1 MKAKYAKS
9 VWQMSSVATAI
20 ALAAV
25 TLVAGCGGGGSDSAA
40 SGGTNTATPAAATL
54 TGTAATGGAL
64 ANANVVVT
72 NSTGNSPCVETA
84 ITTSAL
90 GTYTCTLKSGE
101 TAPFFV
107 VVTDPTGNTAPL
119 VSVTTT
125 TPPAGTPLTLNA
137 TPLTTAILAQ
147 LASDGNPLTLVNAK
161 TVDANALKAVTANV
175 VAQLSSVLSAIGAPA
190 NYDPFATSIS
200 AATASGVGNT
210 ADQVLDVVTV
220 SKDPATGQLR
230 LGTVDG
236 TPVPLATATGG
247 GSTLPAPASN
257 VSSLPQGAQALANA
271 LTACFALPASQR
283 VLATDFTV
291 PATQGGPKVT
301 SLAPACQNIASDPSN
316 AGGIAFLHNGYAF
329 GQWIFSL
336 LNSDA
341 MTGAQFN
348 VPEVMAFYPGS
359 NTQVPT
365 AVSAMSAPLPDQAV
379 LNAKYVDANGNPGN
393 IILMVRYIASGTSN
407 AHPSKWWV
415 VGNQQPVEVID
426 RLQVRRIEQVN
437 PNFAGTSANS
447 NSYSHFQTGIQF
459 WINAKG
465 PGSVNSNGSLS
476 FARIKG
482 PGLPTSG
489 LVYIAPTGDSNE
501 PTQVYMD
508 VSNKTGTVPGT
519 TRCSSS
525 TTTYNCPNFWL
536 ARTAGLT
543 GSAAATLATPPG
555 SANNPVWAQP
565 ASDTLDPNPVVK
577 GARYQVELF
586 YGSQTTPD
594 RVYSKTLLTDLV
606 QATQAVNL
614 PWNTAGNQTLAA
626 LNPSNAAT
634 NGVLSSL
641 ALDWAQNPSAQQ
653 IGGAAVTVDTKGTY
667 SATTNVARGATSA
680 VINLPNPQQVPA
692 LTSSGTR
699 SVLFNYRML
708 DNSLK
713 SMVYTYN

>member
-1 MKAKYAKS
+1 MKARYAKS
-9 VWQMSSVATAI
+9 IWQMSSAATAI

-25 TLVAGCGGGGSDSAA
+25 TLVAGCGGGSDGAA
-40 SGGTNTATPAAATL
+40 SGGTSTATPAAATL
-54 TGTAATGGAL
+54 TGTAATGSAL

-72 NSTGNSPCVETA
+72 DSTGNSPCVETA

-210 ADQVLDVVTV
+210 ADQILDVVTV

-236 TPVPLATATGG
+236 TPVPLATATSG
-247 GSTLPAPASN
+247 GSALPAPAAN

-283 VLATDFTV
+283 VLGTDFTV

-301 SLAPACQNIASDPSN
+301 SMAPACQNIASDTSN

-329 GQWIFSL
+329 GQLFL
-336 LNSDA
+336 GYLMSDS
-341 MTGAQFN
+341 MTGAKFS
-348 VPEVMAFYPGS
+348 VPEVMAFYPAGS
-359 NTQVPT
+359 PSSPTYDTAILNT
-365 AVSAMSAPLPDQAV
+365 
-379 LNAKYVDANGNPGN
+379 KFVDASGNPGN
-393 IILMVRYIASGTSN
+393 IIVLVRYIASGTSA
-407 AHPSKWWV
+407 AHPSNWWV
-415 VGNQQPVEVID
+415 VGNQQPVEVSD
-426 RLQVRRIEQVN
+426 RLQVRRVEQVN

-465 PGSVNSNGSLS
+465 PGSVNNNGSLS
-476 FARIKG
+476 FARVTG

-508 VSNKTGTVPGT
+508 VSNKFGTVPAT
-519 TRCSSS
+519 TRCSNGG
-525 TTTYNCPNFWL
+525 TATYNCPNFWF
-536 ARTAGLT
+536 ARTVGLT
-543 GSAAATLATPPG
+543 GSAATTLAAPR
-555 SANNPVWAQP
+555 SDFSNPVWAQ
-565 ASDTLDPNPVVK
+565 ASDSLDPNPVVK
-577 GARYQVELF
+577 NARYQIELF

-594 RVYSKTLLTDLV
+594 RVYHKTLLTDLV

-614 PWNTAGNQTLAA
+614 PWNTAGSQTLAD
-626 LNPSNAAT
+626 LNPSNSAT
-634 NGVLSSL
+634 NGALSSL
-641 ALDWAQNPSAQQ
+641 TVDWAQNPSAQQ
-653 IGGAAVTVDTKGTY
+653 IGSAAVTVDTKGTY
-667 SATTNVARGATSA
+667 SASTNVARGATSA
-680 VINLPNPQQVPA
+680 VIGLPNSQQVPA

>member
-1 MKAKYAKS
+1 MKATYAKS
-9 VWQMSSVATAI
+9 IWQLSSAATAI

-25 TLVAGCGGGGSDSAA
+25 TLVAGCGGGSDSSA
-40 SGGTNTATPAAATL
+40 SNGTSTATPASASL
-54 TGTAATGGAL
+54 TGTAATGSAL
-64 ANANVVVT
+64 ANANVAVT
-72 NSTGNSPCVETA
+72 DSNGNSPCVETA

-147 LASDGNPLTLVNAK
+147 LAPDGNPLTLVNAK

-175 VAQLSSVLSAIGAPA
+175 VAQLASVLSAIGAPA

-200 AATASGVGNT
+200 AATSSGVGNT
-210 ADQVLDVVTV
+210 ADQILDVVTV

-236 TPVPLATATGG
+236 TPVPLATATSG
-247 GSTLPAPASN
+247 GSALPAPAAN
-257 VSSLPQGAQALANA
+257 VASLPQGAQALANA

-283 VLATDFTV
+283 VLGIDTSL
-291 PATQGGPKVT
+291 PLSQGGPKVT
-301 SLAPACQNIASDPSN
+301 SLAPACQNIASDTSN

-329 GQWIFSL
+329 GQWVFGL
-336 LNSDA
+336 LNSNS
-341 MTGAQFN
+341 MTGAKFS

-359 NTQVPT
+359 GTTVPT
-365 AVSAMSAPLPDQAV
+365 AVSTMSVPLPDQAV
-379 LNAKYVDANGNPGN
+379 LNVKYLDAQGNPGN
-393 IILMVRYIASGTSN
+393 IIVLVRYIASGTSS
-407 AHPSKWWV
+407 AHPSNWWV

-426 RLQVRRIEQVN
+426 RLQVRRVEQVN
-437 PNFAGTSANS
+437 PNFGNTSANS

-465 PGSVNSNGSLS
+465 PGSVNGNGTLS
-476 FARIKG
+476 FARVTG
-482 PGLPTSG
+482 PGLPIDG
-489 LVYIAPTGDSNE
+489 LVYVAPTGDSNE
-501 PTQVYMD
+501 PDQPYMD
-508 VSNKTGTVPGT
+508 VSNKFGVVPAT
-519 TRCSSS
+519 TRCSNGG
-525 TTTYNCPNFWL
+525 TATFNCPNFWF
-536 ARTAGLT
+536 ARTVGLT
-543 GSAAATLATPPG
+543 GSAATTLAAPR
-555 SANNPVWAQP
+555 SDFSNPVWAQ
-565 ASDTLDPNPVVK
+565 ASDNLNPNPVVK

-614 PWNTAGNQTLAA
+614 PWNTAGSQTLAA
-626 LNPSNAAT
+626 LNPSNAGT
-634 NGVLSSL
+634 NGALSSVAVDWVQNL
-641 ALDWAQNPSAQQ
+641 AAQQ
-653 IGGAAVTVDTKGTY
+653 IGSAAVTVDLKGTY
-667 SATTNVARGATSA
+667 SASTNVARGATSA
-680 VINLPNPQQVPA
+680 VINLSNLQQVPA
-692 LTSSGTR
+692 LTNSGTR
-699 SVLFNYRML
+699 SLLFNYRML

-713 SMVYTYN
+713 SAVYTYN

>member
-1 MKAKYAKS
+1 MKATHAKNI
-9 VWQMSSVATAI
+9 WQMSSAATAI

-25 TLVAGCGGGGSDSAA
+25 TLVAGCGGGSDGAA
-40 SGGTNTATPAAATL
+40 SSSTSTATPAAATL
-54 TGTAATGGAL
+54 TGTAASGSAL

-72 NSTGNSPCVETA
+72 DSTGNSPCVETA

-147 LASDGNPLTLVNAK
+147 LSSDGNPLTLVNAK
-161 TVDANALKAVTANV
+161 TVDANALKAITANV

-200 AATASGVGNT
+200 AATSSGVGNT
-210 ADQVLDVVTV
+210 ADQILDVVTV

-257 VSSLPQGAQALANA
+257 VSTLPQGAQALANA

-283 VLATDFTV
+283 VLGTDFTV

-301 SLAPACQNIASDPSN
+301 SMAPACQNIASDTSN

-329 GQWIFSL
+329 GQWFL
-336 LNSDA
+336 GYLMSDS
-341 MTGAQFN
+341 MTGATFS
-348 VPEVMAFYPGS
+348 VPEVMAFYPAGS
-359 NTQVPT
+359 PSSPTYDTAILNT
-365 AVSAMSAPLPDQAV
+365 
-379 LNAKYVDANGNPGN
+379 KFVDASGNPGN
-393 IILMVRYIASGTSN
+393 IIMLARYIASGTSS
-407 AHPSKWWV
+407 AHPSNWWV
-415 VGNQQPVEVID
+415 VGNQQPVEISD

-465 PGSVNSNGSLS
+465 PGSVNSNGNLS

-519 TRCSSS
+519 TRCSSIA
-525 TTTYNCPNFWL
+525 TTYNCPNFWL

-577 GARYQVELF
+577 NARYQVELF

-594 RVYSKTLLTDLV
+594 LVYHKTLLTDLV

-614 PWNTAGNQTLAA
+614 PWNTAGNQTLAV
-626 LNPSNAAT
+626 LNPSNSAT
-634 NGVLSSL
+634 NGVLSSVG
-641 ALDWAQNPSAQQ
+641 LDWAQNPSAQQ
-653 IGGAAVTVDTKGTY
+653 IGGAAVTVDLKGTY

>member
-1 MKAKYAKS
+1 MKATHAKNI
-9 VWQMSSVATAI
+9 WQMSSAATAI

-25 TLVAGCGGGGSDSAA
+25 TLVAGCGGGSDGAA
-40 SGGTNTATPAAATL
+40 SSSTSTATPAAATL
-54 TGTAATGGAL
+54 TGTAATGSAL

-72 NSTGNSPCVETA
+72 DSTGNSPCVETA

-147 LASDGNPLTLVNAK
+147 LSSDGNPLTLVNAK
-161 TVDANALKAVTANV
+161 TVDANALKAITANV

-200 AATASGVGNT
+200 AATSSGVGNT
-210 ADQVLDVVTV
+210 ADQILDVVTV

-283 VLATDFTV
+283 VLGTDFTV

-301 SLAPACQNIASDPSN
+301 SMAPACQNIASDTSN

-329 GQWIFSL
+329 GQWFL
-336 LNSDA
+336 GYLMSDS
-341 MTGAQFN
+341 MTGATFS
-348 VPEVMAFYPGS
+348 VPEVMAFYPAGS
-359 NTQVPT
+359 PSSPAYDTAILNT
-365 AVSAMSAPLPDQAV
+365 
-379 LNAKYVDANGNPGN
+379 KFVDASGNPGN
-393 IILMVRYIASGTSN
+393 IIMLARYIASGTSS
-407 AHPSKWWV
+407 AHPSNWWV
-415 VGNQQPVEVID
+415 VGNQQPVEISD

-465 PGSVNSNGSLS
+465 PGSVNSNGNLS

-519 TRCSSS
+519 TRCSSIA
-525 TTTYNCPNFWL
+525 TTYNCPNFWL

-594 RVYSKTLLTDLV
+594 LVYHKTLLTDLV

-614 PWNTAGNQTLAA
+614 PWNTAGNQTLAV
-626 LNPSNAAT
+626 LNPSNSAT
-634 NGVLSSL
+634 NGVLSSVG
-641 ALDWAQNPSAQQ
+641 LDWAQNPSAQQ
-653 IGGAAVTVDTKGTY
+653 IGGAAVTVDLKGTY

>member
-1 MKAKYAKS
+1 MKATHAKNI
-9 VWQMSSVATAI
+9 WQMSSAATAI

-25 TLVAGCGGGGSDSAA
+25 TLVAGCGGGSDGAA
-40 SGGTNTATPAAATL
+40 SSSTSTATPAAATL
-54 TGTAATGGAL
+54 TGTAATGSAL

-72 NSTGNSPCVETA
+72 DGTGNSPCVETA

-147 LASDGNPLTLVNAK
+147 LSSDGNPLTLVNAK
-161 TVDANALKAVTANV
+161 TVDANALKAITANV

-200 AATASGVGNT
+200 AATSSGVGNT
-210 ADQVLDVVTV
+210 ADQILDVVTV

-257 VSSLPQGAQALANA
+257 VSTLPQGAQALANA

-283 VLATDFTV
+283 VLGTDFAV

-301 SLAPACQNIASDPSN
+301 SMAPACQNIASDTSN

-329 GQWIFSL
+329 GQWFL
-336 LNSDA
+336 GYLMSDS
-341 MTGAQFN
+341 MTGATFS
-348 VPEVMAFYPGS
+348 VPEVMAFYPAGS
-359 NTQVPT
+359 PSSPTYDTAILNT
-365 AVSAMSAPLPDQAV
+365 
-379 LNAKYVDANGNPGN
+379 KFVDASGNPGN
-393 IILMVRYIASGTSN
+393 IIMLARYIASGTSS
-407 AHPSKWWV
+407 AHPSNWWV
-415 VGNQQPVEVID
+415 VGNQQPVEISD

-465 PGSVNSNGSLS
+465 PGSVNSNGNLS

-482 PGLPTSG
+482 PGLPTGG

-519 TRCSSS
+519 TRCSSIA
-525 TTTYNCPNFWL
+525 TTYNCPNFWL

-594 RVYSKTLLTDLV
+594 LVYHKTLLTDLV

-614 PWNTAGNQTLAA
+614 PWNTAGNQTLAV
-626 LNPSNAAT
+626 LNPSNSAT
-634 NGVLSSL
+634 NGVLSSVG
-641 ALDWAQNPSAQQ
+641 LDWAQNPSAQQ
-653 IGGAAVTVDTKGTY
+653 IGGAAITVDLKGTY

>member
-1 MKAKYAKS
+1 MKATHAKNI
-9 VWQMSSVATAI
+9 WQMSSAATAI

-25 TLVAGCGGGGSDSAA
+25 TLVAGCGGGSDGAA
-40 SGGTNTATPAAATL
+40 SSSTSTATPAAATL
-54 TGTAATGGAL
+54 TGTAATGSAL

-72 NSTGNSPCVETA
+72 DGTGNSPCVETA

-147 LASDGNPLTLVNAK
+147 LSSDGNPLTLVNAK
-161 TVDANALKAVTANV
+161 TVDANALKAITANV

-200 AATASGVGNT
+200 AATSSGVGNT
-210 ADQVLDVVTV
+210 ADQILDVVTV

-257 VSSLPQGAQALANA
+257 VSTLPQGAQALANA

-283 VLATDFTV
+283 VLGTDLAV

-301 SLAPACQNIASDPSN
+301 SMAPACQNIASDTSN

-329 GQWIFSL
+329 GQWFL
-336 LNSDA
+336 GYLMSDS
-341 MTGAQFN
+341 MTGATFS
-348 VPEVMAFYPGS
+348 VPEVMAFYPAGS
-359 NTQVPT
+359 PSSPTYDTAILNT
-365 AVSAMSAPLPDQAV
+365 
-379 LNAKYVDANGNPGN
+379 KFVDASGNPGN
-393 IILMVRYIASGTSN
+393 IIMLARYIASGTSS
-407 AHPSKWWV
+407 AHPSNWWV
-415 VGNQQPVEVID
+415 VGNQQPVEISD

-465 PGSVNSNGSLS
+465 PGSVNSNGNLS

-519 TRCSSS
+519 TRCSSIA
-525 TTTYNCPNFWL
+525 TTYNCPNFWL

-577 GARYQVELF
+577 NARYQVELF

-594 RVYSKTLLTDLV
+594 LVYHKTLLTDLV

-614 PWNTAGNQTLAA
+614 PWNTAGNQTLAV
-626 LNPSNAAT
+626 LNPSNSAT
-634 NGVLSSL
+634 NGVLSSVG
-641 ALDWAQNPSAQQ
+641 LDWAQNPSAQQ
-653 IGGAAVTVDTKGTY
+653 IGGAAITVDLKGTY

>member
-1 MKAKYAKS
+1 MKARYAKS
-9 VWQMSSVATAI
+9 LWQMSSAATAI

-40 SGGTNTATPAAATL
+40 SGGTNTTTPAAATL
-54 TGTAATGGAL
+54 TGTAATGSAL

-72 NSTGNSPCVETA
+72 DSTGNSPCVETA

-147 LASDGNPLTLVNAK
+147 LAPDGNPLTLVNAK
-161 TVDANALKAVTANV
+161 TVDTNALKAVTANV

-210 ADQVLDVVTV
+210 ADQILDVVTV

-283 VLATDFTV
+283 VLGTDFTV

-329 GQWIFSL
+329 GQWFL
-336 LNSDA
+336 GYLMSDS
-341 MTGAQFN
+341 MTGAKFS
-348 VPEVMAFYPGS
+348 VPEVMAFYPAGS
-359 NTQVPT
+359 PSSPTYDTAILNT
-365 AVSAMSAPLPDQAV
+365 
-379 LNAKYVDANGNPGN
+379 KFVDASGNPGN
-393 IILMVRYIASGTSN
+393 IIVLARYIASGTSA
-407 AHPSKWWV
+407 AHPSNWWV
-415 VGNQQPVEVID
+415 VGNQQPVEINE
-426 RLQVRRIEQVN
+426 RLQVRRVEQVN

-447 NSYSHFQTGIQF
+447 NNYSHFQTGIQF

-465 PGSVNSNGSLS
+465 PGSVNNNGNLN
-476 FARIKG
+476 FVRVTG
-482 PGLPTSG
+482 PGLPTNG

-508 VSNKTGTVPGT
+508 VSNKSGTVPAT
-519 TRCSSS
+519 TRCSNGG
-525 TTTYNCPNFWL
+525 TATYNCPNFWF
-536 ARTAGLT
+536 ARTVGLT
-543 GSAAATLATPPG
+543 GSAATTLAAPR
-555 SANNPVWAQP
+555 SDFSNPVWAQ
-565 ASDTLDPNPVVK
+565 ASDSLDPNPVVK
-577 GARYQVELF
+577 NARYQFELF

-594 RVYSKTLLTDLV
+594 RVYHKTLLTDLV

-692 LTSSGTR
+692 LTTSGTR

>member
-1 MKAKYAKS
+1 MKARYAKS
-9 VWQMSSVATAI
+9 IWQMSSAATAI

-25 TLVAGCGGGGSDSAA
+25 TLVAGCGGGSDGAA
-40 SGGTNTATPAAATL
+40 SGGTSTATPAAATL
-54 TGTAATGGAL
+54 TGTAATGSAL

-72 NSTGNSPCVETA
+72 DSTGNSPCVETA

-210 ADQVLDVVTV
+210 ADQILDVVTV

-236 TPVPLATATGG
+236 TPVPLATATSG
-247 GSTLPAPASN
+247 GSALPAPAAN

-283 VLATDFTV
+283 VLGTDFTV

-301 SLAPACQNIASDPSN
+301 SMAPACQNIASDTSN

-329 GQWIFSL
+329 GQLFL
-336 LNSDA
+336 GYLMSDS
-341 MTGAQFN
+341 MTGAKFS
-348 VPEVMAFYPGS
+348 VPEVMAFYPAGS
-359 NTQVPT
+359 PSSPTYDTAILNT
-365 AVSAMSAPLPDQAV
+365 
-379 LNAKYVDANGNPGN
+379 KFVDASGNPGN
-393 IILMVRYIASGTSN
+393 IIVLVRYIASGTSA
-407 AHPSKWWV
+407 AHPSNWWV
-415 VGNQQPVEVID
+415 VGNQQPVEVSD
-426 RLQVRRIEQVN
+426 RLQVRRVEQVN

-465 PGSVNSNGSLS
+465 PGSVNGNGSLS
-476 FARIKG
+476 FARVTG

-508 VSNKTGTVPGT
+508 VSNKFGTVPAT
-519 TRCSSS
+519 TRCSNGG
-525 TTTYNCPNFWL
+525 TATYNCPNFWF
-536 ARTAGLT
+536 ARTVGLT
-543 GSAAATLATPPG
+543 GSAATTLAAPR
-555 SANNPVWAQP
+555 SDFSNPVWAQ
-565 ASDTLDPNPVVK
+565 ASDSLDPNPVVK
-577 GARYQVELF
+577 NARYQIELF

-594 RVYSKTLLTDLV
+594 RVYHKTLLTDLV

-614 PWNTAGNQTLAA
+614 PWNTAGSQTLAD
-626 LNPSNAAT
+626 LNPSNSAT
-634 NGVLSSL
+634 NGALSSL
-641 ALDWAQNPSAQQ
+641 TVDWAQNPSAQQ
-653 IGGAAVTVDTKGTY
+653 IGSAAVTVDTKGTY
-667 SATTNVARGATSA
+667 SASTNVARGATSA
-680 VINLPNPQQVPA
+680 VIGLPNSQQVPA

>member
-1 MKAKYAKS
+1 MKARYAKS
-9 VWQMSSVATAI
+9 IWQLSSAATAI

-25 TLVAGCGGGGSDSAA
+25 TLVAGCGGGSDGST
-40 SGGTNTATPAAATL
+40 SGGTSTATPAAATL
-54 TGTAATGGAL
+54 TGTAATGSAL

-72 NSTGNSPCVETA
+72 DSTGNSPCVETA

-90 GTYTCTLKSGE
+90 GSYTCTLKSGE

-147 LASDGNPLTLVNAK
+147 LAPDGNPLTLVNAK

-200 AATASGVGNT
+200 AATSSGVGNT
-210 ADQVLDVVTV
+210 ADQILDVVTV
-220 SKDPATGQLR
+220 SKDPVTGQLR

-236 TPVPLATATGG
+236 TPVPLATATTG
-247 GSTLPAPASN
+247 GSALPAPAPN

-283 VLATDFTV
+283 VLGTDFTP
-291 PATQGGPKVT
+291 PASQGGPKVT
-301 SLAPACQNIASDPSN
+301 ALATACQNIASDTSN

-329 GQWIFSL
+329 GQLFFGYL
-336 LNSDA
+336 MSDS
-341 MTGAQFN
+341 MTGAKFS
-348 VPEVMAFYPGS
+348 VPEVMAFYPAGS
-359 NTQVPT
+359 PSSPTYDTAILNT
-365 AVSAMSAPLPDQAV
+365 
-379 LNAKYVDANGNPGN
+379 KYLDASGNPGN
-393 IILMVRYIASGTSN
+393 IIVLARYVASGTSA
-407 AHPSKWWV
+407 AHPSNWWV
-415 VGNQQPVEVID
+415 VGNQQPVEVSD
-426 RLQVRRIEQVN
+426 RLQVRRVEQVN
-437 PNFAGTSANS
+437 PTFAGTSANS

-465 PGSVNSNGSLS
+465 PGSVNNNGSLS
-476 FARIKG
+476 FARITG

-508 VSNKTGTVPGT
+508 VSNKFGTVPAT
-519 TRCSSS
+519 TRCSNGG
-525 TTTYNCPNFWL
+525 TATYNCPNFWF
-536 ARTAGLT
+536 ARTVGLT
-543 GSAAATLATPPG
+543 GSAATTLAAPR
-555 SANNPVWAQP
+555 SDFSNPIWAQ
-565 ASDTLDPNPVVK
+565 ASDSLDPNPVVK
-577 GARYQVELF
+577 NARYQVELF

-594 RVYSKTLLTDLV
+594 RVYHKTLLTDLV

-614 PWNTAGNQTLAA
+614 PWNTAGSQTLAD
-626 LNPSNAAT
+626 LNPSNSAT
-634 NGVLSSL
+634 NGALSSMVV
-641 ALDWAQNPSAQQ
+641 DWAQNPSAQQ
-653 IGGAAVTVDTKGTY
+653 IGSAAVTVDLKGTY
-667 SATTNVARGATSA
+667 SASTNVARGATSA
-680 VINLPNPQQVPA
+680 VINLPSQQVPA

>member
-1 MKAKYAKS
+1 MKARYAKS
-9 VWQMSSVATAI
+9 IWQMSSAATAI

-25 TLVAGCGGGGSDSAA
+25 TLVAGCGGGSDGAA
-40 SGGTNTATPAAATL
+40 SGGTSTATPAAATL
-54 TGTAATGGAL
+54 TGTAATGSAL

-72 NSTGNSPCVETA
+72 DSTGNSPCVETA

-210 ADQVLDVVTV
+210 ADQILDVVTV

-236 TPVPLATATGG
+236 TPVPLATATSG
-247 GSTLPAPASN
+247 GSALPAPAAN

-283 VLATDFTV
+283 VLGTDFTV

-301 SLAPACQNIASDPSN
+301 SMAPACQNIASDTSN

-329 GQWIFSL
+329 GQWFL
-336 LNSDA
+336 GYLMSDS
-341 MTGAQFN
+341 MTGAKFS
-348 VPEVMAFYPGS
+348 VPEVMAFYPAGS
-359 NTQVPT
+359 PSSPTYDTAILNT
-365 AVSAMSAPLPDQAV
+365 
-379 LNAKYVDANGNPGN
+379 KFVDASGNPGN
-393 IILMVRYIASGTSN
+393 IIMLARYIASGTSA
-407 AHPSKWWV
+407 AHPSNWWV

-426 RLQVRRIEQVN
+426 RLQVRRVEQVN

-465 PGSVNSNGSLS
+465 PGSVNGNGSLS
-476 FARIKG
+476 FARVTG

-519 TRCSSS
+519 TRCSS
-525 TTTYNCPNFWL
+525 TVATYNCPNFWL

-577 GARYQVELF
+577 NARYQVELF

-594 RVYSKTLLTDLV
+594 LVYHKTLLTDLV

-614 PWNTAGNQTLAA
+614 PWNTAGSQTLAD
-626 LNPSNAAT
+626 LNPSNSAT
-634 NGVLSSL
+634 NGALSSL
-641 ALDWAQNPSAQQ
+641 TVDWAQNPSAQQ
-653 IGGAAVTVDTKGTY
+653 IGSAAVTVDTKGTY
-667 SATTNVARGATSA
+667 SASTNVARGATSA
-680 VINLPNPQQVPA
+680 VIGLPNSQQVPA

>member
-1 MKAKYAKS
+1 MKATHAKNI
-9 VWQMSSVATAI
+9 WQMSSAATAI

-25 TLVAGCGGGGSDSAA
+25 TLVAGCGGGSDGAA
-40 SGGTNTATPAAATL
+40 SSSTSTATPAAATL
-54 TGTAATGGAL
+54 TGTAATGSAL

-72 NSTGNSPCVETA
+72 DGTGNSPCVETA

-147 LASDGNPLTLVNAK
+147 LSSDGNPLTLVNAK
-161 TVDANALKAVTANV
+161 TVDANALKAITANV

-200 AATASGVGNT
+200 AATSSGVGNT
-210 ADQVLDVVTV
+210 ADQILDVVTV

-257 VSSLPQGAQALANA
+257 VSTLPQGAQALANA

-283 VLATDFTV
+283 VLGTDFTV

-301 SLAPACQNIASDPSN
+301 SMAPACQNIASDTSN

-329 GQWIFSL
+329 GQWFL
-336 LNSDA
+336 GYLMSDS
-341 MTGAQFN
+341 MTGATFS
-348 VPEVMAFYPGS
+348 VPEVMAFYPAGS
-359 NTQVPT
+359 PSSPTYDTAILNT
-365 AVSAMSAPLPDQAV
+365 
-379 LNAKYVDANGNPGN
+379 KFVDASGNPGN
-393 IILMVRYIASGTSN
+393 IIMLARYIASGTSS
-407 AHPSKWWV
+407 AHPSNWWV
-415 VGNQQPVEVID
+415 VGNQQPVEISD

-465 PGSVNSNGSLS
+465 PGSVNSNGNLS

-519 TRCSSS
+519 TRCSSIA
-525 TTTYNCPNFWL
+525 TTYNCPNFWL

-577 GARYQVELF
+577 NARYQVELF

-594 RVYSKTLLTDLV
+594 LVYHKTLLTDLV

-614 PWNTAGNQTLAA
+614 PWNTAGNQTLAV
-626 LNPSNAAT
+626 LNPSNSAT
-634 NGVLSSL
+634 NGVLSSVG
-641 ALDWAQNPSAQQ
+641 LDWAQNPSAQQ
-653 IGGAAVTVDTKGTY
+653 IGGAAITVDLKGTY

>member
-1 MKAKYAKS
+1 MKATHAKNI
-9 VWQMSSVATAI
+9 WQMSSAATAI

-25 TLVAGCGGGGSDSAA
+25 TLVAGCGGGSDGAA
-40 SGGTNTATPAAATL
+40 SSSTSTATPAAATL
-54 TGTAATGGAL
+54 TGTAATGSAL

-72 NSTGNSPCVETA
+72 DGTGNSPCVETA

-147 LASDGNPLTLVNAK
+147 LSSDGNPLTLVNAK
-161 TVDANALKAVTANV
+161 TVDANALKAITANV

-200 AATASGVGNT
+200 AATSSGVGNT
-210 ADQVLDVVTV
+210 ADQILDVVTV

-257 VSSLPQGAQALANA
+257 VSTLPQGAQALANA

-283 VLATDFTV
+283 VLGTDLAV

-301 SLAPACQNIASDPSN
+301 SMAPACQNIASDTSN

-329 GQWIFSL
+329 GQWFL
-336 LNSDA
+336 GYLMSDS
-341 MTGAQFN
+341 MTGATFS
-348 VPEVMAFYPGS
+348 VPEVMAFYPAGS
-359 NTQVPT
+359 PSSPTYDTAILNT
-365 AVSAMSAPLPDQAV
+365 
-379 LNAKYVDANGNPGN
+379 KFVDASGNPGN
-393 IILMVRYIASGTSN
+393 IIMLARYIASGTSS
-407 AHPSKWWV
+407 AHPSNWWV
-415 VGNQQPVEVID
+415 VGNQQPVEISD

-465 PGSVNSNGSLS
+465 PGSVNNNGSLS
-476 FARIKG
+476 FARITG

-519 TRCSSS
+519 TRCSSIA
-525 TTTYNCPNFWL
+525 TTYNCPNFWL

-577 GARYQVELF
+577 NARYQVELF

-594 RVYSKTLLTDLV
+594 LVYHKTLLTDLV

-614 PWNTAGNQTLAA
+614 PWNTAGNQTLAV
-626 LNPSNAAT
+626 LNPSNSAT
-634 NGVLSSL
+634 NGVLSSVG
-641 ALDWAQNPSAQQ
+641 LDWAQNPSAQQ
-653 IGGAAVTVDTKGTY
+653 IGGAAITVDLKGTY

>member
-1 MKAKYAKS
+1 MKATHAKNI
-9 VWQMSSVATAI
+9 WQMSSAATAI

-25 TLVAGCGGGGSDSAA
+25 TLVAGCGGGSDGAA
-40 SGGTNTATPAAATL
+40 SSSTSTATPAAATL
-54 TGTAATGGAL
+54 TGTAATGSAL

-72 NSTGNSPCVETA
+72 DGTGNSPCVETA

-147 LASDGNPLTLVNAK
+147 LSSDGNPLTLVNAK
-161 TVDANALKAVTANV
+161 TVDANALKAITANV

-200 AATASGVGNT
+200 AATSSGVGNT
-210 ADQVLDVVTV
+210 ADQILDVVTV

-257 VSSLPQGAQALANA
+257 VSTLPQGAQALANA

-283 VLATDFTV
+283 VLGTDLAV

-301 SLAPACQNIASDPSN
+301 SMAPACQNIASDTSN

-329 GQWIFSL
+329 GQWFL
-336 LNSDA
+336 GYLMSDS
-341 MTGAQFN
+341 MTGATFS
-348 VPEVMAFYPGS
+348 VPEVMAFYPAGS
-359 NTQVPT
+359 PSSPTYDTAILNT
-365 AVSAMSAPLPDQAV
+365 
-379 LNAKYVDANGNPGN
+379 KFVDASGNPGN
-393 IILMVRYIASGTSN
+393 IIMLARYIASGTSS
-407 AHPSKWWV
+407 AHPSNWWV
-415 VGNQQPVEVID
+415 VGNQQPVEISD

-465 PGSVNSNGSLS
+465 PGSVNSNGNLS

-519 TRCSSS
+519 TRCSSIA
-525 TTTYNCPNFWL
+525 TTYNCPNFWL

-577 GARYQVELF
+577 NARYQVELF

-594 RVYSKTLLTDLV
+594 LVYHKTLLTDLV

-614 PWNTAGNQTLAA
+614 PWNTAGNQTLAV
-626 LNPSNAAT
+626 LNPSNSAT
-634 NGVLSSL
+634 NGVLSSVG
-641 ALDWAQNPSAQQ
+641 LDWAQNPSAQQ
-653 IGGAAVTVDTKGTY
+653 IGGAAVTVDLKGTY

>member
-1 MKAKYAKS
+1 MKATHAKNI
-9 VWQMSSVATAI
+9 WQMSSAATAI

-25 TLVAGCGGGGSDSAA
+25 TLVAGCGGGSDGAA
-40 SGGTNTATPAAATL
+40 SSSTSTATPAAATL
-54 TGTAATGGAL
+54 TGTAATGSAL

-72 NSTGNSPCVETA
+72 DGTGNSPCVETA

-147 LASDGNPLTLVNAK
+147 LSSDGNPLTLVNAK
-161 TVDANALKAVTANV
+161 TVDANALKAITANV

-200 AATASGVGNT
+200 AATSSGVGNT
-210 ADQVLDVVTV
+210 ADQILDVVTV

-257 VSSLPQGAQALANA
+257 VSTLPQGAQALANA

-283 VLATDFTV
+283 VLGTDLAV

-301 SLAPACQNIASDPSN
+301 SLAPACQNIASDTSN

-329 GQWIFSL
+329 GQWFL
-336 LNSDA
+336 GYLMSDS
-341 MTGAQFN
+341 MTGATFS
-348 VPEVMAFYPGS
+348 VPEVMAFYPAGS
-359 NTQVPT
+359 PSSPTYDTAILNT
-365 AVSAMSAPLPDQAV
+365 
-379 LNAKYVDANGNPGN
+379 KFVDASGNPGN
-393 IILMVRYIASGTSN
+393 IIMLARYIASGTSS
-407 AHPSKWWV
+407 AHPSNWWV
-415 VGNQQPVEVID
+415 VGNQQPVEISD

-465 PGSVNSNGSLS
+465 PGSVNSNGNLS

-519 TRCSSS
+519 TRCSSIA
-525 TTTYNCPNFWL
+525 TTYNCPNFWL

-577 GARYQVELF
+577 NARYQVELF

-594 RVYSKTLLTDLV
+594 LVYHKTLLTDLV

-614 PWNTAGNQTLAA
+614 PWNTAGNQTLAV
-626 LNPSNAAT
+626 LNPSNSAT
-634 NGVLSSL
+634 NGVLSSVG
-641 ALDWAQNPSAQQ
+641 LDWAQNPSAQQ
-653 IGGAAVTVDTKGTY
+653 IGGAAITVDLKGTY

>member
-1 MKAKYAKS
+1 MKATHAKNI
-9 VWQMSSVATAI
+9 WQMSSAATAI

-25 TLVAGCGGGGSDSAA
+25 TLVAGCGGGSDGAA
-40 SGGTNTATPAAATL
+40 SSSTSTATPAAATL
-54 TGTAATGGAL
+54 TGTAATGSAL
-64 ANANVVVT
+64 ANANVAVT
-72 NSTGNSPCVETA
+72 DGTGNSPCVETT

-147 LASDGNPLTLVNAK
+147 LSSDGNPLTLVNAK
-161 TVDANALKAVTANV
+161 TVDANALKAITANV

-200 AATASGVGNT
+200 AATSSGVGNT
-210 ADQVLDVVTV
+210 ADQILDVVTV

-257 VSSLPQGAQALANA
+257 VSTLPQGAQALANA

-283 VLATDFTV
+283 VLGTDLAV

-301 SLAPACQNIASDPSN
+301 SMAPACQNIASDTSN

-329 GQWIFSL
+329 GQWFL
-336 LNSDA
+336 GYLMSDS
-341 MTGAQFN
+341 MTGATFS
-348 VPEVMAFYPGS
+348 VPEVMAFYPAGS
-359 NTQVPT
+359 PSSPTYDTAILNT
-365 AVSAMSAPLPDQAV
+365 
-379 LNAKYVDANGNPGN
+379 KFVDASGNPGN
-393 IILMVRYIASGTSN
+393 IIMLARYIASGTSS
-407 AHPSKWWV
+407 AHPSNWWV
-415 VGNQQPVEVID
+415 VGNQQPVEISD

-465 PGSVNSNGSLS
+465 PGSVNSNGNLS

-519 TRCSSS
+519 TRCSSIA
-525 TTTYNCPNFWL
+525 TTYNCPNFWL

-614 PWNTAGNQTLAA
+614 PWNTAGNQTLAV
-626 LNPSNAAT
+626 LNPSNSAT
-634 NGVLSSL
+634 NGVLSSVG
-641 ALDWAQNPSAQQ
+641 LDWAQNPSAQQ
-653 IGGAAVTVDTKGTY
+653 IGGAAITVDLKGTY

>member
-1 MKAKYAKS
+1 MKARYAKS
-9 VWQMSSVATAI
+9 IWQMSSAATAI

-25 TLVAGCGGGGSDSAA
+25 TLVAGCGGGSDGAA
-40 SGGTNTATPAAATL
+40 SGGTSTATPAAATL
-54 TGTAATGGAL
+54 TGTAATGSAL

-72 NSTGNSPCVETA
+72 DSTGNSPCVETA

-161 TVDANALKAVTANV
+161 TVEANALKAVTANV

-210 ADQVLDVVTV
+210 ADQILDVVTV

-236 TPVPLATATGG
+236 TPVPLATATSG
-247 GSTLPAPASN
+247 GSALPAPAAN

-283 VLATDFTV
+283 VLGTDFTV

-301 SLAPACQNIASDPSN
+301 SMAPACQNIASDTSN

-329 GQWIFSL
+329 GQLFL
-336 LNSDA
+336 GYLMSDS
-341 MTGAQFN
+341 MTGAKFS
-348 VPEVMAFYPGS
+348 VPEVMAFYPAGS
-359 NTQVPT
+359 PSSPTYDTAILNT
-365 AVSAMSAPLPDQAV
+365 
-379 LNAKYVDANGNPGN
+379 KFVDASGNPGN
-393 IILMVRYIASGTSN
+393 IIVLVRYIASGTSA
-407 AHPSKWWV
+407 AHPSNWWV
-415 VGNQQPVEVID
+415 VGNQQPVEVSD
-426 RLQVRRIEQVN
+426 RLQVRRVEQVN

-465 PGSVNSNGSLS
+465 PGSVNGNGSLS
-476 FARIKG
+476 FARVTG

-508 VSNKTGTVPGT
+508 VSNKFGTVPAT
-519 TRCSSS
+519 TRCSNGG
-525 TTTYNCPNFWL
+525 TATYNCPNFWF
-536 ARTAGLT
+536 ARTVGLT
-543 GSAAATLATPPG
+543 GSAATTLAAPR
-555 SANNPVWAQP
+555 SDFSNPVWAQ
-565 ASDTLDPNPVVK
+565 ASDSLDPNPVVK
-577 GARYQVELF
+577 NARYQIELF

-594 RVYSKTLLTDLV
+594 RVYHKTLLTDLV

-614 PWNTAGNQTLAA
+614 PWNTAGSQTLAD
-626 LNPSNAAT
+626 LNPSNSAT
-634 NGVLSSL
+634 NGALSSL
-641 ALDWAQNPSAQQ
+641 TVDWAQNPSAQQ
-653 IGGAAVTVDTKGTY
+653 IGSAAVTVDTKGTY
-667 SATTNVARGATSA
+667 SASTNVARGATSA
-680 VINLPNPQQVPA
+680 VIGLPNSQQVPA

>member
-1 MKAKYAKS
+1 MKARYAKS
-9 VWQMSSVATAI
+9 IWQMSSAATAI

-25 TLVAGCGGGGSDSAA
+25 TLVAGCGGGSDGST
-40 SGGTNTATPAAATL
+40 SGGTSTATPAAATL
-54 TGTAATGGAL
+54 TGTAATGSAL

-72 NSTGNSPCVETA
+72 DSTGNSPCVETA

-137 TPLTTAILAQ
+137 TPLTTAVLAQ

-210 ADQVLDVVTV
+210 ADQILDVVTV

-236 TPVPLATATGG
+236 TPVPLATATSG
-247 GSTLPAPASN
+247 GSALPAPAAN

-283 VLATDFTV
+283 VLGTDFTV

-301 SLAPACQNIASDPSN
+301 SMAPACQNIASDTSN

-329 GQWIFSL
+329 GQLFL
-336 LNSDA
+336 GYLMSDS
-341 MTGAQFN
+341 MTGAKFS
-348 VPEVMAFYPGS
+348 VPEVMAFYPAGS
-359 NTQVPT
+359 PSSPTYDTAILNT
-365 AVSAMSAPLPDQAV
+365 
-379 LNAKYVDANGNPGN
+379 KFVDASGNPGN
-393 IILMVRYIASGTSN
+393 IIVLVRYIASGTSA
-407 AHPSKWWV
+407 AHPSNWWV
-415 VGNQQPVEVID
+415 VGNQQPVEVSD
-426 RLQVRRIEQVN
+426 RLQVRRVEQVN

-465 PGSVNSNGSLS
+465 PGSVNNNGSLS
-476 FARIKG
+476 FARVTG

-508 VSNKTGTVPGT
+508 VSNKFGTVPAT
-519 TRCSSS
+519 TRCSNGG
-525 TTTYNCPNFWL
+525 TATYNCPNFWF
-536 ARTAGLT
+536 ARTVGLT
-543 GSAAATLATPPG
+543 GSAATTLAAPR
-555 SANNPVWAQP
+555 SDFSNPVWAQ
-565 ASDTLDPNPVVK
+565 ASDSLDPNPVVK
-577 GARYQVELF
+577 NARYQIELF

-594 RVYSKTLLTDLV
+594 RVYHKTLLTDLV

-614 PWNTAGNQTLAA
+614 PWNTAGSQTLAD
-626 LNPSNAAT
+626 LNPSNSAT
-634 NGVLSSL
+634 NGALSSL
-641 ALDWAQNPSAQQ
+641 TVDWAQNPSAQQ
-653 IGGAAVTVDTKGTY
+653 IGSAAVTVDTKGTY
-667 SATTNVARGATSA
+667 SASTNVARGATSA
-680 VINLPNPQQVPA
+680 VIGLPNSQQVPA

>member
-1 MKAKYAKS
+1 
-9 VWQMSSVATAI
+9 MSSAATAI

-25 TLVAGCGGGGSDSAA
+25 TLVAGCGGGSDGAA
-40 SGGTNTATPAAATL
+40 SSSTSTATPAAATL
-54 TGTAATGGAL
+54 TGTAATGSAL

-72 NSTGNSPCVETA
+72 DSTGNSPCVETA

-147 LASDGNPLTLVNAK
+147 LSSDGNPLTLVNAK
-161 TVDANALKAVTANV
+161 TVDANALKAITANV

-200 AATASGVGNT
+200 AATSSGVGNT
-210 ADQVLDVVTV
+210 ADQILDVVTV

-283 VLATDFTV
+283 VLGTDFTV

-301 SLAPACQNIASDPSN
+301 SMAPACQNIASDTSN

-329 GQWIFSL
+329 GQWFL
-336 LNSDA
+336 GYLMSDS
-341 MTGAQFN
+341 MTGATFS
-348 VPEVMAFYPGS
+348 VPEVMAFYPAGS
-359 NTQVPT
+359 PSSPAYDTAILNT
-365 AVSAMSAPLPDQAV
+365 
-379 LNAKYVDANGNPGN
+379 KFVDASGNPGN
-393 IILMVRYIASGTSN
+393 IIMLARYIASGTSS
-407 AHPSKWWV
+407 AHPSNWWV
-415 VGNQQPVEVID
+415 VGNQQPVEISD

-465 PGSVNSNGSLS
+465 PGSVNSNGNLS

-519 TRCSSS
+519 TRCSSIA
-525 TTTYNCPNFWL
+525 TTYNCPNFWL

-594 RVYSKTLLTDLV
+594 LVYHKTLLTDLV

-614 PWNTAGNQTLAA
+614 PWNTAGNQTLAV
-626 LNPSNAAT
+626 LNPSNSAT
-634 NGVLSSL
+634 NGVLSSVG
-641 ALDWAQNPSAQQ
+641 LDWAQNPSAQQ
-653 IGGAAVTVDTKGTY
+653 IGGAAVTVDLKGTY

>member
-1 MKAKYAKS
+1 MKARYAKS
-9 VWQMSSVATAI
+9 IWQMSSAATAI

-25 TLVAGCGGGGSDSAA
+25 TLVAGCGGGSDGST
-40 SGGTNTATPAAATL
+40 SGGTSTATPAAATL
-54 TGTAATGGAL
+54 TGTAATGSAL

-72 NSTGNSPCVETA
+72 DSTGNSPCVETA

-210 ADQVLDVVTV
+210 ADQILDVVTV

-236 TPVPLATATGG
+236 TPVPLATATSG
-247 GSTLPAPASN
+247 GSALPAPAAN

-283 VLATDFTV
+283 VLGTDFTV

-301 SLAPACQNIASDPSN
+301 SMAPACQNIASDTSN

-329 GQWIFSL
+329 GQLFL
-336 LNSDA
+336 GYLMSDS
-341 MTGAQFN
+341 MTGAKFS
-348 VPEVMAFYPGS
+348 VPEVMAFYPAGS
-359 NTQVPT
+359 PSSPTYDTAILNT
-365 AVSAMSAPLPDQAV
+365 
-379 LNAKYVDANGNPGN
+379 KFVDASGNPGN
-393 IILMVRYIASGTSN
+393 IIVLVRYIASGTSA
-407 AHPSKWWV
+407 AHPSNWWV
-415 VGNQQPVEVID
+415 VGNQQPVEVSD
-426 RLQVRRIEQVN
+426 RLQVRRVEQVN

-465 PGSVNSNGSLS
+465 PGSVNNNGSLS
-476 FARIKG
+476 FARVTG

-508 VSNKTGTVPGT
+508 VSNKFGTVPAT
-519 TRCSSS
+519 TRCSNGG
-525 TTTYNCPNFWL
+525 TATYNCPNFWF
-536 ARTAGLT
+536 ARTVGLT
-543 GSAAATLATPPG
+543 GSAATTLAAPR
-555 SANNPVWAQP
+555 SDFSNPVWAQ
-565 ASDTLDPNPVVK
+565 ASDSLDPNPVVK
-577 GARYQVELF
+577 NARYQIELF

-594 RVYSKTLLTDLV
+594 RVYHKTLLTDLV

-614 PWNTAGNQTLAA
+614 PWNTAGSQTLAD
-626 LNPSNAAT
+626 LNPSNSAT
-634 NGVLSSL
+634 NGALSSL
-641 ALDWAQNPSAQQ
+641 TVDWAQNPSAQQ
-653 IGGAAVTVDTKGTY
+653 IGSAAVTVDTKGTY
-667 SATTNVARGATSA
+667 SASTNVARGATSA
-680 VINLPNPQQVPA
+680 VIGLPNSQQVPA

-708 DNSLK
+708 ENSLK

>member
-1 MKAKYAKS
+1 MKARYAKS
-9 VWQMSSVATAI
+9 IWQMSSAATAI

-25 TLVAGCGGGGSDSAA
+25 TLVAGCGGGSDGSTSD
-40 SGGTNTATPAAATL
+40 GTSTATPAAATL
-54 TGTAATGGAL
+54 TGTAATGSAL

-72 NSTGNSPCVETA
+72 DSTGNSPCVETA

-210 ADQVLDVVTV
+210 ADQILDVVTV

-236 TPVPLATATGG
+236 TPVPLATATSG
-247 GSTLPAPASN
+247 GSALPAPAAN

-283 VLATDFTV
+283 VLGTDFTV

-301 SLAPACQNIASDPSN
+301 SMAPACQNIASDTSN

-329 GQWIFSL
+329 GQLFL
-336 LNSDA
+336 GYLMSDS
-341 MTGAQFN
+341 MTGAKFS
-348 VPEVMAFYPGS
+348 VPEVMAFYPAGS
-359 NTQVPT
+359 PSSPTYDTAILNT
-365 AVSAMSAPLPDQAV
+365 
-379 LNAKYVDANGNPGN
+379 KFVDASGNPGN
-393 IILMVRYIASGTSN
+393 IIVLVRYIASGTSA
-407 AHPSKWWV
+407 AHPSNWWV
-415 VGNQQPVEVID
+415 VGNQQPVEVSD
-426 RLQVRRIEQVN
+426 RLQVRRVEQVN

-465 PGSVNSNGSLS
+465 PGSVNNNGSLS
-476 FARIKG
+476 FARVTG

-508 VSNKTGTVPGT
+508 VSNKFGTVPAT
-519 TRCSSS
+519 TRCSNGG
-525 TTTYNCPNFWL
+525 TATYNCPNFWF
-536 ARTAGLT
+536 ARTVGLT
-543 GSAAATLATPPG
+543 GSAATTLAAPR
-555 SANNPVWAQP
+555 SDFSNPVWAQ
-565 ASDTLDPNPVVK
+565 ASDSLDPNPVVK
-577 GARYQVELF
+577 NARYQIELF

-594 RVYSKTLLTDLV
+594 RVYHKTLLTDLV

-614 PWNTAGNQTLAA
+614 PWNTAGSQTLAD
-626 LNPSNAAT
+626 LNPSNSAT
-634 NGVLSSL
+634 NGALSSL
-641 ALDWAQNPSAQQ
+641 TVDWAQNPSAQQ
-653 IGGAAVTVDTKGTY
+653 IGSAAVTVDTKGTY
-667 SATTNVARGATSA
+667 SASTNVARGATSA
-680 VINLPNPQQVPA
+680 VIGLPNSQQVPA

>member
-1 MKAKYAKS
+1 MKARYAKS
-9 VWQMSSVATAI
+9 IWQMSSAATAI

-25 TLVAGCGGGGSDSAA
+25 TLVAGCGGGSDGAA
-40 SGGTNTATPAAATL
+40 SGGTSTATPAAATL
-54 TGTAATGGAL
+54 TGTAATGSAL

-72 NSTGNSPCVETA
+72 DSTGNSPCVETA

-210 ADQVLDVVTV
+210 ADQILDVVTV

-236 TPVPLATATGG
+236 TPVPLATATSGD
-247 GSTLPAPASN
+247 SALPAPAAN

-283 VLATDFTV
+283 VLGTDFTV

-301 SLAPACQNIASDPSN
+301 SMAPACQNIASDTSN

-329 GQWIFSL
+329 GQLFL
-336 LNSDA
+336 GYLMSDS
-341 MTGAQFN
+341 MTGAKFS
-348 VPEVMAFYPGS
+348 VPEVMAFYPAGS
-359 NTQVPT
+359 PSSPTYDTAILNT
-365 AVSAMSAPLPDQAV
+365 
-379 LNAKYVDANGNPGN
+379 KFVDASGNPGN
-393 IILMVRYIASGTSN
+393 IIVLVRYIASGTSA
-407 AHPSKWWV
+407 AHPSNWWV
-415 VGNQQPVEVID
+415 VGNQQPVEVSD
-426 RLQVRRIEQVN
+426 RLQVRRVEQVN

-465 PGSVNSNGSLS
+465 PGSVNNNGSLS
-476 FARIKG
+476 FARVTG

-508 VSNKTGTVPGT
+508 VSNKFGTVPAT
-519 TRCSSS
+519 TRCSNGG
-525 TTTYNCPNFWL
+525 TATYNCPNFWF
-536 ARTAGLT
+536 ARTVGLT
-543 GSAAATLATPPG
+543 GSAATTLAAPR
-555 SANNPVWAQP
+555 SDFSNPVWAQ
-565 ASDTLDPNPVVK
+565 ASDSLDPNPVVK
-577 GARYQVELF
+577 NARYQIELF

-594 RVYSKTLLTDLV
+594 RVYHKTLLTDLV

-614 PWNTAGNQTLAA
+614 PWNTAGSQTLAD
-626 LNPSNAAT
+626 LNPSNSAT
-634 NGVLSSL
+634 NGALSSL
-641 ALDWAQNPSAQQ
+641 TVDWAQNPSAQQ
-653 IGGAAVTVDTKGTY
+653 IGSAAVTVDTKGTY
-667 SATTNVARGATSA
+667 SASTNVARGATSA
-680 VINLPNPQQVPA
+680 VIGLPNSQQVPA

>member
-1 MKAKYAKS
+1 MKARYAKS
-9 VWQMSSVATAI
+9 IWQMSSAATAV

-25 TLVAGCGGGGSDSAA
+25 TLVAGCGGGSDGST
-40 SGGTNTATPAAATL
+40 SGGTSTATPAAATL
-54 TGTAATGGAL
+54 TGTAATGSAL

-72 NSTGNSPCVETA
+72 DSTGNSPCVETA

-147 LASDGNPLTLVNAK
+147 LAPDGNPLTLVNAK

-200 AATASGVGNT
+200 AATSSGVGNT
-210 ADQVLDVVTV
+210 ADQILDVVTV

-247 GSTLPAPASN
+247 GSTLPAPAPN

-283 VLATDFTV
+283 VLGMDFTV

-329 GQWIFSL
+329 GQWIFGL

-359 NTQVPT
+359 NTPVPA
-365 AVSAMSAPLPDQAV
+365 AVSLMSAPLPDQAV
-379 LNAKYVDANGNPGN
+379 LNAKYVDAKGNPGN

-426 RLQVRRIEQVN
+426 RLHVRRVEQVN
-437 PNFAGTSANS
+437 PTFAGTSATS

-465 PGSVNSNGSLS
+465 PGSVNGNGNLS
-476 FARIKG
+476 FARVTG
-482 PGLPTSG
+482 PGLPVSG
-489 LVYIAPTGDSNE
+489 LVYVAPTGDSNE
-501 PTQVYMD
+501 PDQVYMD
-508 VSNKTGTVPGT
+508 VSNKFGIVPAT
-519 TRCSSS
+519 TRCSNGG
-525 TTTYNCPNFWL
+525 TATYNCPNFWF
-536 ARTAGLT
+536 ARTVGLT
-543 GSAAATLATPPG
+543 GSAASTLAAPR
-555 SANNPVWAQP
+555 SDFSNPVWAQ
-565 ASDTLDPNPVVK
+565 ASDSLNPNPVVK

-614 PWNTAGNQTLAA
+614 PWDTAGSQTLAA
-626 LNPSNAAT
+626 LNPSNSAT

-641 ALDWAQNPSAQQ
+641 TVDWALNPSAQQ
-653 IGGAAVTVDTKGTY
+653 IGSAAVTVDTKGTY
-667 SATTNVARGATSA
+667 SASTNVAKGATSA
-680 VINLPNPQQVPA
+680 VINLPNLQQVPA

>member
-1 MKAKYAKS
+1 MKATHAKNI
-9 VWQMSSVATAI
+9 WQMSSAATAI

-25 TLVAGCGGGGSDSAA
+25 TLVAGCGGGSDGAA
-40 SGGTNTATPAAATL
+40 SSSTSTATPAAATL
-54 TGTAATGGAL
+54 TGTAATGSAL
-64 ANANVVVT
+64 ANANVAVT
-72 NSTGNSPCVETA
+72 DGTGNSPCVETT

-147 LASDGNPLTLVNAK
+147 LSSDGNPLTLVNAK
-161 TVDANALKAVTANV
+161 TVDANALKAITANV

-200 AATASGVGNT
+200 AATSSGVGNT
-210 ADQVLDVVTV
+210 ADQILDVVTV

-257 VSSLPQGAQALANA
+257 VSTLPQGAQALANA

-283 VLATDFTV
+283 VLGTDLAV

-301 SLAPACQNIASDPSN
+301 SMAPACQNIASDTSN

-329 GQWIFSL
+329 GQWFL
-336 LNSDA
+336 GYLMSDS
-341 MTGAQFN
+341 MTGATFS
-348 VPEVMAFYPGS
+348 VPEVMAFYPAGS
-359 NTQVPT
+359 PSSPTYDTAILNT
-365 AVSAMSAPLPDQAV
+365 
-379 LNAKYVDANGNPGN
+379 KFVDASGNPGN
-393 IILMVRYIASGTSN
+393 IIMLARYIASGTSS
-407 AHPSKWWV
+407 AHPSNWWV
-415 VGNQQPVEVID
+415 VGNQQPVEISD

-465 PGSVNSNGSLS
+465 PGSVNSNGNLS

-519 TRCSSS
+519 TRCSSIA
-525 TTTYNCPNFWL
+525 TTYNCPNFWL

-594 RVYSKTLLTDLV
+594 LVYHKTLLTDLV

-614 PWNTAGNQTLAA
+614 PWNTAGNQTLAV
-626 LNPSNAAT
+626 LNPSNSAT
-634 NGVLSSL
+634 NGVLSSVG
-641 ALDWAQNPSAQQ
+641 LDWAQNPSAQQ
-653 IGGAAVTVDTKGTY
+653 IGGAAITVDLKGTY

>member
-1 MKAKYAKS
+1 MKARYAKS
-9 VWQMSSVATAI
+9 IWQMSSAATAI

-25 TLVAGCGGGGSDSAA
+25 TLVAGCGGGSDGST
-40 SGGTNTATPAAATL
+40 SGGTSTATPAAATL
-54 TGTAATGGAL
+54 TGTAATGSAL

-72 NSTGNSPCVETA
+72 DSTGNSPCVETA

-210 ADQVLDVVTV
+210 ADQILDVVTV

-236 TPVPLATATGG
+236 TPVPLATATSG
-247 GSTLPAPASN
+247 GSALPAPAAN

-283 VLATDFTV
+283 VLGTDFTV

-301 SLAPACQNIASDPSN
+301 SMAPACQNIASDTSN

-329 GQWIFSL
+329 GQLFL
-336 LNSDA
+336 GYLMSDS
-341 MTGAQFN
+341 MTGAKFS
-348 VPEVMAFYPGS
+348 VPEVMAFYPAGS
-359 NTQVPT
+359 PSSPTYDTAILNT
-365 AVSAMSAPLPDQAV
+365 
-379 LNAKYVDANGNPGN
+379 KFVDASGNPGN
-393 IILMVRYIASGTSN
+393 IIVLVRYIASGTSA
-407 AHPSKWWV
+407 AHPSNWWV
-415 VGNQQPVEVID
+415 VGNQQPVEVSD
-426 RLQVRRIEQVN
+426 RLQVRRVEQVN

-465 PGSVNSNGSLS
+465 PGSVNNNGSLS
-476 FARIKG
+476 FARVTG

-508 VSNKTGTVPGT
+508 VSNKFGTVPAT
-519 TRCSSS
+519 TRCSNGG
-525 TTTYNCPNFWL
+525 TATYNCPNFWF
-536 ARTAGLT
+536 ARTVGLT
-543 GSAAATLATPPG
+543 GSAATTLAAPR
-555 SANNPVWAQP
+555 SDFSNPVWAQ
-565 ASDTLDPNPVVK
+565 ASDSLDPNPVVK
-577 GARYQVELF
+577 NARYQIELF

-594 RVYSKTLLTDLV
+594 RVYHKTLLTDLV

-614 PWNTAGNQTLAA
+614 PWNTAGSQTLAD
-626 LNPSNAAT
+626 LNPSNSAT
-634 NGVLSSL
+634 NGALSSL
-641 ALDWAQNPSAQQ
+641 TVDWAQNPSAQQ
-653 IGGAAVTVDTKGTY
+653 IGSAAVTVDTKGTY
-667 SATTNVARGATSA
+667 SASTNVARGATSA
-680 VINLPNPQQVPA
+680 VIGLPNSQQVPA

>member
-1 MKAKYAKS
+1 MKATYAKS
-9 VWQMSSVATAI
+9 IWQLSSAATAI

-25 TLVAGCGGGGSDSAA
+25 TLVAGCGGGSDSSA
-40 SGGTNTATPAAATL
+40 SNGTSTATPASASL
-54 TGTAATGGAL
+54 TGTAATGSAL
-64 ANANVVVT
+64 ANANVAVT
-72 NSTGNSPCVETA
+72 DSNGNSPCVETA

-147 LASDGNPLTLVNAK
+147 LAPDGNPLTLVNAK

-175 VAQLSSVLSAIGAPA
+175 VAQLASVLSAIGAPA

-200 AATASGVGNT
+200 AATSSGVGNT
-210 ADQVLDVVTV
+210 ADQILDVVTV

-236 TPVPLATATGG
+236 TPVPLATATSG
-247 GSTLPAPASN
+247 GSALPAPAAN
-257 VSSLPQGAQALANA
+257 VASLPQGAQALANA

-283 VLATDFTV
+283 VLGIDTSL
-291 PATQGGPKVT
+291 PLSQGGPKVT
-301 SLAPACQNIASDPSN
+301 SLAPACQNIASDTSN

-329 GQWIFSL
+329 GQWVFGL
-336 LNSDA
+336 LNSNS
-341 MTGAQFN
+341 MTGAKFS

-359 NTQVPT
+359 GTTVPT
-365 AVSAMSAPLPDQAV
+365 AVSTMSVPLPDQAV
-379 LNAKYVDANGNPGN
+379 LNVKYLDANGNPGN
-393 IILMVRYIASGTSN
+393 IIVLVRYIASGTSS
-407 AHPSKWWV
+407 AHPSNWWV

-426 RLQVRRIEQVN
+426 RLQVRRVEQVN
-437 PNFAGTSANS
+437 PNFGNTSANS

-465 PGSVNSNGSLS
+465 PGSVNGNGTLS
-476 FARIKG
+476 FARVTG
-482 PGLPTSG
+482 PGLPIDG
-489 LVYIAPTGDSNE
+489 LVYVAPTGDSNE
-501 PTQVYMD
+501 PDQPYMD
-508 VSNKTGTVPGT
+508 VSNKFGVVPAT
-519 TRCSSS
+519 TRCSNGG
-525 TTTYNCPNFWL
+525 TATFNCPNFWF
-536 ARTAGLT
+536 ARTVGLT
-543 GSAAATLATPPG
+543 GSAATTLAAPR
-555 SANNPVWAQP
+555 SDFSNPVWAQ
-565 ASDTLDPNPVVK
+565 ASDNLNPNPVVK

-626 LNPSNAAT
+626 LNPSNAGT
-634 NGVLSSL
+634 NGALSSVAVDWVQNL
-641 ALDWAQNPSAQQ
+641 AAQQ
-653 IGGAAVTVDTKGTY
+653 IGSAAVTVDLKGTY
-667 SATTNVARGATSA
+667 SASTNVARGATSA
-680 VINLPNPQQVPA
+680 VINLSNLQQVPA
-692 LTSSGTR
+692 LTNSGTR
-699 SVLFNYRML
+699 SLLFNYRML

-713 SMVYTYN
+713 SAVYTYN